1 MAPDEDRE
9 LRAHLDKYLAAQQIE
24 PAKSPFGEGVL
35 FARKKDNTLRLC
47 IDYRALNR
55 ITVQDKYPLPRIDEM
70 LDEMIGSSWFSKL
83 DIQQ

>member
-9 LRAHLDKYLAAQQIE
+9 LRAQLDKYLAAQQIE
-24 PAKSPFGEGVL
+24 PAKSPFGAGVL

-70 LDEMIGSSWFSKL
+70 LEEMICSSWFSKL
-83 DIQQ
+83 D